1 METQTA
7 NAADLK
13 QPEVDLAA
21 ESTEEGTFK
30 LNSLVFW
37 NWSHILRCA
46 INKKLNS
53 PKRKRLISTRTN
65 VKLAGMNI

>member
-30 LNSLVFW
+30 LNSLVF
-37 NWSHILRCA
+37 
-46 INKKLNS
+46 
-53 PKRKRLISTRTN
+53 
-65 VKLAGMNI
+65 